1 MFNPGFLQ
9 GLKNKQK
16 RHFFYR
22 YEQINSFFNCLN
34 QAQYFSVKNLSER
47 QMATSKMTF
56 DSADDNDQWTRKN
69 NTNLYLLDRT
79 LSRIRSKDGRSKIRK
94 MRKEKN

>member
-1 MFNPGFLQ
+1 
-9 GLKNKQK
+9 
-16 RHFFYR
+16 
-22 YEQINSFFNCLN
+22 
-34 QAQYFSVKNLSER
+34 
-47 QMATSKMTF
+47 MATSKMTF

-69 NTNLYLLDRT
+69 NTNLYLLDRS